1 MYTKSLME
9 REDMA
14 NTEYLYRILQLKL
27 PVSHSEDAIRAEIAK
42 RFHLKPEQFQ
52 MTIIRQSLDA
62 RKKDRLLYN
71 YVVDVKSG
79 RPVSIPRRE
88 QANVKQL
95 TGEESYRFTPSGR
108 TPMPARPV
116 IVGTGPC
123 GLFCGYLLALWGY
136 RPILLERGES
146 VDARSRT
153 VKRFWKDG
161 VLDSESNV
169 QFGEGGAGT
178 FSDGKLNTL
187 IKDPNYRIRFTLE
200 TFVKY
205 GAPESILYEQKPHIG
220 TDLLRKV
227 VRNMREDM
235 IRMGAEFRFSTKLE
249 SVITKDGKL
258 TGIVTRE
265 KCGPE
270 RNLDCSVLIL
280 ALGHSARDTFWMLYK
295 SGIAMEQKS
304 FAVGVRMEHPQDMIS
319 ISQYGAAGAKILP
332 AASYKL
338 TAKAKDG
345 RGVYTFCMC
354 PGGYVVNASSE
365 PGRLA
370 VNGMSYRGRNGVNAN
385 SAIIVTVTPQDFPSE
400 HPLAGIDF
408 QRNLEERA
416 YKAAEGRIPVQLFGD
431 FMENQKSA
439 ALGEIVPQT
448 MGDWSFARISDILP
462 GDICRALKDGI
473 SQFGSMI
480 DGFDRKDAILS
491 AVESRTSSPVRIQR
505 DEHYETNIK
514 GIYPAGEGAG
524 YAGGIT
530 SAAVDGMRMAEK
542 LAERYG
548 NSI

>member
-1 MYTKSLME
+1 
-9 REDMA
+9 MA
-14 NTEYLYRILQLKL
+14 DYLYRILQLKL
-27 PVSHSEDAIRAEIAK
+27 PVAHSEGAVRAEIAK

-52 MTIIRQSLDA
+52 VTIIRQSLDA
-62 RKKDRLLYN
+62 RKKDRLTYS
-71 YVVDVKSG
+71 YVADIRLE
-79 RPVSIPRRE
+79 RPLSIPKRE
-88 QANVKQL
+88 LANVKQL
-95 TGEESYRFTPSGR
+95 TGEECYRFLPSGE
-108 TPMPARPV
+108 TVMPGRPV

-136 RPILLERGES
+136 RPILLERGEP

-153 VKRFWKDG
+153 VKRFWEEG
-161 VLDSESNV
+161 VLDPESNV

-227 VRNMREDM
+227 VGNMREDM
-235 IRMGAEFRFSTKLE
+235 IRMGAEFRFSTRLE
-249 SVITKDGKL
+249 AVIIKEGKL
-258 TGIVTRE
+258 TGIVTKE
-265 KCGPE
+265 KSAPE
-270 RNLDCSVLIL
+270 QSFDCSVLIL
-280 ALGHSARDTFWMLYK
+280 ALGHSARDTFQMLYEN
-295 SGIAMEQKS
+295 GIAMEQKS
-304 FAVGVRMEHPQDMIS
+304 FAVGVRMEHPQKMIS
-319 ISQYGAAGAKILP
+319 VSQYGAAGAKILP

-338 TAKAKDG
+338 TAKAKNG

-370 VNGMSYRGRNGVNAN
+370 VNGMSYRGRSGANAN
-385 SAIIVTVTPQDFPSE
+385 SAIIVTVTPEDFPSG
-400 HPLAGIDF
+400 HPLAGMEF
-408 QRNLEERA
+408 QRTLEERA
-416 YKAAEGRIPVQLFGD
+416 YKAADGRIPVQLFGD
-431 FMENQKSA
+431 FLENEKSA

-448 MGDWSFARISDILP
+448 MGAWSFARISDILP
-462 GDICRALKDGI
+462 AEICQALKEGI
-473 SQFGSMI
+473 SQFGNMI
-480 DGFDRKDAILS
+480 DGFDREDAVLS
-491 AVESRTSSPVRIQR
+491 AVESRTSSPVRIRR

-542 LAERYG
+542 LAERYK